1 MLFIFH
7 DIIMSISTI
16 ITKTNTH
23 VNVFEVNIVNIQF
36 PSSQS
41 ESSDLTNPNWWPYV
55 HLTLLGIR
63 IVKDGGGDGIACGAV
78 SGPTCLP
85 LTGPTCLPL
94 TVLQALHK
102 MVAGMGEEPLDKL
115 EILEQI
121 GAGGFGKVF
130 RGARY

>member
-1 MLFIFH
+1 M
-7 DIIMSISTI
+7 
-16 ITKTNTH
+16 
-23 VNVFEVNIVNIQF
+23 
-36 PSSQS
+36 
-41 ESSDLTNPNWWPYV
+41 

-94 TVLQALHK
+94 TVLQALQK
-102 MVAGMGEEPLDKL
+102 MVAGMGKEPLDKL

-121 GAGGFGKVF
+121 GAGGFGKVYK
-130 RGARY
+130 GAFFVISCCSGLYQPGCMTWAA